1 MPMGD
6 PGVDLI
12 RRIRGGDEAALED
25 LIAGNSPVLRA
36 HLARYVAPADA
47 DDLLQELWLRVW
59 QRAGQWD
66 GRGRPLAWL
75 IVIATNL
82 ALNHLRSRRETVP
95 LEAFPDEDVPDVAT
109 LGGDAI
115 VPGPEEQVAWR
126 QQLSRVQEA
135 MAQLPA
141 DKQEALRL
149 VRVQGLKLDEA
160 AHLLQIPLG
169 TLKSRLHHAHRLL
182 MEHLEEDE
190 HELD

>member
-1 MPMGD
+1 MGD

-25 LIAGNSPVLRA
+25 LIAGNSPVLRT

-59 QRAGQWD
+59 ERAGQWD

-75 IVIATNL
+75 LAIATNL

-95 LEAFPDEDVPDVAT
+95 LEALPDEEVPDVAT
-109 LGGDAI
+109 LGCDAI
-115 VPGPEEQVAWR
+115 VPGPEEQAIWR
-126 QQLSRVQEA
+126 EQLGRVQEA

-141 DKQEALRL
+141 EKQEALRL

-160 AHLLQIPLG
+160 ARLLGIPLG

-182 MEHLEEDE
+182 MEHFEEEEQDE
-190 HELD
+190 HL

>member
-1 MPMGD
+1 MAD

-12 RRIRGGDEAALED
+12 RRIHGGDETALAD
-25 LIAGNSPVLRA
+25 LICENSAVLRL
-36 HLARYVAPADA
+36 HLERYVAPADA

-59 QRAGQWD
+59 ERAGQWD

-75 IVIATNL
+75 LAIATNL
-82 ALNHLRSRRETVP
+82 ALNHLRGRRNVVP

-109 LGGDAI
+109 LGCDAV
-115 VPGPEEQVAWR
+115 VPGPEEQALWR
-126 QQLSRVQEA
+126 ERLGRVQEA

-149 VRVQGLKLDEA
+149 VRVQGYRLEEA
-160 AHLLQIPLG
+160 AHLLKIPLG

-190 HELD
+190 HERD

>member
-1 MPMGD
+1 MAD
-6 PGVDLI
+6 PGAELI
-12 RRIRGGDEAALED
+12 RRICNRDEAALEE

-59 QRAGQWD
+59 ERAGQWD

-95 LEAFPDEDVPDVAT
+95 LEAFPDEEVPDVAT
-109 LGGDAI
+109 LGGEAI
-115 VPGPEEQVAWR
+115 VPGPEEQAIWR
-126 QQLSRVQEA
+126 EQLGRVQEA
-135 MAQLPA
+135 IAQLPP

-149 VRVQGLKLDEA
+149 VRVQGYKLEEA
-160 AHLLQIPLG
+160 ARLLEVPVG

-182 MEHLEEDE
+182 MEHFEEDGKDD
-190 HELD
+190 L